1 VFIAPAAAQTTAKA
15 GEVACADF
23 LAIKDDQM
31 YAVAAVVEGALK
43 DIIVSPAPLDVALL
57 IEVGIDPAA
66 IVMPPPPMPGET
78 SRVMKEACEG
88 KEDVNIT
95 DALNAGWDDIPVAD
109 PEG

>member
-1 VFIAPAAAQTTAKA
+1 M
-15 GEVACADF
+15 ACADF

>member
-1 VFIAPAAAQTTAKA
+1 M
-15 GEVACADF
+15 ACADF

-66 IVMPPPPMPGET
+66 IVMPPRLCQARQAA
-78 SRVMKEACEG
+78 S
-88 KEDVNIT
+88 
-95 DALNAGWDDIPVAD
+95 
-109 PEG
+109 